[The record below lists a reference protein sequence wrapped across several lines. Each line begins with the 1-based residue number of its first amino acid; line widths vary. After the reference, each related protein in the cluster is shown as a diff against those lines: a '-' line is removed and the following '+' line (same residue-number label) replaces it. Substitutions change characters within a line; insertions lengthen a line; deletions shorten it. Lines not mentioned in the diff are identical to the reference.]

1 MSRIDSDID
10 IDVPDREHALSAIGK
25 YTKASMISD
34 SLIKPHNVGVYL
46 QDIPNFM
53 DTGLSSI
60 DYKKAPEYGFFKI
73 DVLTNT
79 VYEGVKDEMH
89 LERLLD
95 REPNWDLLLD
105 HQVVKNLF
113 QINRYEAQLDRWK
126 PNNVLQLAMF
136 IAMIRPSKKH
146 LLQGGDWGIVEQ
158 EIWIPPTDGSQYFKK
173 SHAIAYASAIVVQ
186 LNLISGIE

>member
-10 IDVPDREHALSAIGK
+10 IDVPDREKALSSIGK

-60 DYKKAPEYGFFKI
+60 DYKVAPNYGFFKI
-73 DVLTNT
+73 DILTNT
-79 VYEGVKDEMH
+79 VYEGVNDESH
-89 LERLLD
+89 LERLLEH
-95 REPNWDLLLD
+95 EPNWDLLLD
-105 HQVVKNLF
+105 HQIVKGLF
-113 QINRYEAQLDRWK
+113 QINRYESYLDIWK
-126 PNNVLQLAMF
+126 PNTVLKLAMF

-146 LLQGGDWGIVEQ
+146 LLQGGDWEIVKK
-158 EIWIPPTDGSQYFKK
+158 EIWVPPTDGSQYFKK